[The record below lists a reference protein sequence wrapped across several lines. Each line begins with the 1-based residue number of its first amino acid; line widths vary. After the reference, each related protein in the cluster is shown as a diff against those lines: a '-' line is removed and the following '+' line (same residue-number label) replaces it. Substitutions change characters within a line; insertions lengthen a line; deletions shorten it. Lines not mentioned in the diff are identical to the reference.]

1 MRIRTWISLTC
12 LGVALSIPNLAFAL
26 TEWNFSSSS
35 NNGCVSGCGTGSS
48 AGAQETTRVHS
59 PVIGLGPNVSITSW
73 SNANGGSLVRETS
86 GRWSGL
92 GVMSAG
98 ETAGEVPNH
107 ALDNAGNTEFLLFDF
122 GTTLWALT
130 EVGIGWYQN
139 DSDISVLAYDGNDN
153 PIPGLTG
160 ETLTQNLDPDPSDL
174 SPNTT
179 TLTNNWTVVGNYSNL
194 HDHGF
199 SQDLGN
205 TGPGQKFSSFWIV
218 AAYNSAFGGKHP
230 SSGSGG
236 LNSVWKDYFKVKT
249 IAGEFGGNTTAPAP
263 ATLVLFVLGLAAFA
277 AGSRRATR

>member
-92 GVMSAG
+92 GVMSTG

-160 ETLTQNLDPDPSDL
+160 ETLTQTLDPDPVILPPIRLL
-174 SPNTT
+174 SPTIGRWLVTIPISTT
-179 TLTNNWTVVGNYSNL
+179 MGSPKTLVTPV
-194 HDHGF
+194 
-199 SQDLGN
+199 QD
-205 TGPGQKFSSFWIV
+205 K
-218 AAYNSAFGGKHP
+218 NSRAFG
-230 SSGSGG
+230 
-236 LNSVWKDYFKVKT
+236 L
-249 IAGEFGGNTTAPAP
+249 
-263 ATLVLFVLGLAAFA
+263 
-277 AGSRRATR
+277 